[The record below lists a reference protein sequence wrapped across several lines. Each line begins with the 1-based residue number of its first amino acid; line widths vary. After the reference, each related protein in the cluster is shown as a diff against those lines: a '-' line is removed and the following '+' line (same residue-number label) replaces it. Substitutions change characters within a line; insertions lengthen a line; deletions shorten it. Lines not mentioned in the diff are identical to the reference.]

1 MAFNK
6 DFTSKLSSY
15 NISLKSSVQMKIT
28 VLQSISQI
36 LSKVCKKYIGI
47 KNFMQK
53 FRYKFTDLH
62 SLSNRPKLRPLFWTL
77 LHVKSLYKVPMIF
90 EPIAKYRFYS
100 E

>member
-1 MAFNK
+1 
-6 DFTSKLSSY
+6 
-15 NISLKSSVQMKIT
+15 
-28 VLQSISQI
+28 
-36 LSKVCKKYIGI
+36 
-47 KNFMQK
+47 MQK

-90 EPIAKYRFYS
+90 EPIAKHRFYS